1 MSLVRAHRCM
11 GSFANIDDKERD
23 AFVGDVTTLGGHVLV
38 GSVEDAP
45 NVVIEV
51 EVVVVIVYMRNGIVY
66 VPWHFGKFSVEFIN
80 CGDEYLDVI
89 LFV

>member
-11 GSFANIDDKERD
+11 SSFAYIDDKKRD
-23 AFVGDVTTLGGHVLV
+23 AFVRDATTLSGHVLV
-38 GSVEDAP
+38 SSVEDAP

-51 EVVVVIVYMRNGIVY
+51 EVVVVIVYMRSGVVY
-66 VPWHFGKFSVEFIN
+66 VPWHFRKFSAEFIN